1 MDYTQS
7 ISIEQTQSGYT
18 LTVES
23 LINEQPKTK
32 NKPMK
37 YLFYIFAFFAVPAMA
52 QDYSYQLT
60 QDSTGLFTLDQIE
73 TFSDTRQQINRTANI
88 DSASLQGQ
96 QYSRIESAYNQI
108 AAYESRIFAAR
119 RSINALKSSLSS
131 VGLNNY
137 NADQFAKYDSTFVTN
152 RAIWSTT
159 QTGRIECFVQY
170 REGLTQVIRRVED
183 NAVIGTILPLSANY
197 ILVNIAEEFRV
208 EGVARVQFSAID
220 NRTFWAQD
228 PNNVFYRFTVV
239 R

>member
-1 MDYTQS
+1 
-7 ISIEQTQSGYT
+7 
-18 LTVES
+18 
-23 LINEQPKTK
+23 
-32 NKPMK
+32 MK
-37 YLFYIFAFFAVPAMA
+37 YLFYIFAFFAIPAAA

-73 TFSDTRQQINRTANI
+73 TFSEARQRINRTTGL

-96 QYSRIESAYNQI
+96 QYSQIESIYNQI

-119 RSINALKSSLSS
+119 RSINAIRRGLSS
-131 VGLNNY
+131 VGLDDF
-137 NADQFAKYDSTFVTN
+137 NANQFAKYDSTFVTGQ
-152 RAIWSTT
+152 AAWSTT

-170 REGLTQVIRRVED
+170 REGLTQVIRRAED

-208 EGVARVQFSAID
+208 GGVSRVQFSAID

-228 PNNVFYRFTVV
+228 ANNIFYRFTVV

>member
-1 MDYTQS
+1 
-7 ISIEQTQSGYT
+7 
-18 LTVES
+18 
-23 LINEQPKTK
+23 
-32 NKPMK
+32 MK
-37 YLFYIFAFFAVPAMA
+37 YLFYIFAFFAIPAAA

-73 TFSDTRQQINRTANI
+73 AFSEARQRINRTTGL

-96 QYSRIESAYNQI
+96 QYSQIESIYNQI

-119 RSINALKSSLSS
+119 RSINAIRRGLSS
-131 VGLNNY
+131 VGLDDF
-137 NADQFAKYDSTFVTN
+137 NANQFAKYDSTFVTGQ
-152 RAIWSTT
+152 AAWSTT

-170 REGLTQVIRRVED
+170 REGLTQVIRRAED

-208 EGVARVQFSAID
+208 GGVSQVQFSAID

-228 PNNVFYRFTVV
+228 ANNIFYRFTVV

>member
-1 MDYTQS
+1 
-7 ISIEQTQSGYT
+7 
-18 LTVES
+18 
-23 LINEQPKTK
+23 
-32 NKPMK
+32 MK
-37 YLFYIFAFFAVPAMA
+37 YLFYIFAFFAIPAAA

-60 QDSTGLFTLDQIE
+60 QDSSGLFTLDQIE
-73 TFSDTRQQINRTANI
+73 AFSEARQRINRTTGL

-96 QYSRIESAYNQI
+96 QYSQIESIYNQI

-119 RSINALKSSLSS
+119 RSINAIRRGLSS
-131 VGLNNY
+131 VGLDDF
-137 NADQFAKYDSTFVTN
+137 NANQFAKYDSTFVTGQ
-152 RAIWSTT
+152 AAWSTT

-170 REGLTQVIRRVED
+170 REGLTQVIRRAED

-208 EGVARVQFSAID
+208 GGVSQVQFSAID

-228 PNNVFYRFTVV
+228 ANNIFYRFTVV

>member
-1 MDYTQS
+1 MD
-7 ISIEQTQSGYT
+7 YT
-18 LTVES
+18 LTVQ
-23 LINEQPKTK
+23 NTNTDKKPK
-32 NKPMK
+32 NKKYNPMK
-37 YLFYIFAFFAVPAMA
+37 YLFYIFAFFAIPAAA
-52 QDYSYQLT
+52 QEYSYQLT
-60 QDSTGLFTLDQIE
+60 QDSAGLFTLDKIE
-73 TFSDTRQQINRTANI
+73 TFSETRQQINRTANI

-96 QYSRIESAYNQI
+96 QYSRIESEYNQI

-119 RSINALKSSLSS
+119 RSINALRSSLSS

-137 NADQFAKYDSTFVTN
+137 NIDQFAKYDSTFVTD

-170 REGLTQVIRRVED
+170 REGLTQVIRRAED
-183 NAVIGTILPLSANY
+183 NAVVGTILPLSANY
-197 ILVNIAEEFRV
+197 ILVNIAEEFRIG
-208 EGVARVQFSAID
+208 GVDQVQFSAID

>member
-1 MDYTQS
+1 
-7 ISIEQTQSGYT
+7 
-18 LTVES
+18 
-23 LINEQPKTK
+23 
-32 NKPMK
+32 MK
-37 YLFYIFAFFAVPAMA
+37 YLFYIFAFFAIPAAA

-60 QDSTGLFTLDQIE
+60 QDSSGLFTLDQIE
-73 TFSDTRQQINRTANI
+73 TFSEARQRINRTTGL

-96 QYSRIESAYNQI
+96 QYSQIESIYNQI

-119 RSINALKSSLSS
+119 RSINAIRRGLSS
-131 VGLNNY
+131 VGLDDF
-137 NADQFAKYDSTFVTN
+137 NANQFAKYDSTFVTG
-152 RAIWSTT
+152 RAAWSTT

-170 REGLTQVIRRVED
+170 REGLTQVIRRAED

-208 EGVARVQFSAID
+208 GGVSRVQFSAID

-228 PNNVFYRFTVV
+228 ANNIFYRFTVV

>member
-1 MDYTQS
+1 
-7 ISIEQTQSGYT
+7 
-18 LTVES
+18 
-23 LINEQPKTK
+23 
-32 NKPMK
+32 MK
-37 YLFYIFAFFAVPAMA
+37 YLFYIFAFFAIPAAA

-73 TFSDTRQQINRTANI
+73 TFSEARQRINRTTGL

-96 QYSRIESAYNQI
+96 QYSQIESIYNQI

-119 RSINALKSSLSS
+119 RSINAIRGGLSS
-131 VGLNNY
+131 VGLDDF
-137 NADQFAKYDSTFVTN
+137 NANQFAKYDSTFVTGQ
-152 RAIWSTT
+152 AAWSTT

-170 REGLTQVIRRVED
+170 REGLTQVIRRAED

-208 EGVARVQFSAID
+208 GGVSQVQFSAID

-228 PNNVFYRFTVV
+228 ANNIFYRFTVV